1 MADRVNYLTTYRG
14 NYDKM
19 REERARD
26 REEAL
31 Q

>member
-14 NYDKM
+14 NYDKI

-26 REEAL
+26 REEAF
-31 Q
+31 